1 MPGLVPK
8 TLCQGTQTVEKS
20 LVRQIGAYENNRTKT
35 VFGAT
40 NKDYVGGEID
50 YTTSVNVT

>member
-1 MPGLVPK
+1 M
-8 TLCQGTQTVEKS
+8 CQGTQIGRKES
-20 LVRQIGAYENNRTKT
+20 NYCICLDGQIGTNENNRTKI
-35 VFGAT
+35 VFDAT